1 MLARDKTLVLEG
13 MASLKFKLDSIPLF
27 RHNTRIITV
36 TDGFGYTES
45 AINMILHGTINL
57 DLFER
62 QILTEYD
69 PAAIL
74 GGMLSDISHGAKM
87 TIAKLIF

>member
-1 MLARDKTLVLEG
+1 
-13 MASLKFKLDSIPLF
+13 
-27 RHNTRIITV
+27 
-36 TDGFGYTES
+36 
-45 AINMILHGTINL
+45 MILHGAINL

-74 GGMLSDISHGAKM
+74 GGMLADISHGAKM